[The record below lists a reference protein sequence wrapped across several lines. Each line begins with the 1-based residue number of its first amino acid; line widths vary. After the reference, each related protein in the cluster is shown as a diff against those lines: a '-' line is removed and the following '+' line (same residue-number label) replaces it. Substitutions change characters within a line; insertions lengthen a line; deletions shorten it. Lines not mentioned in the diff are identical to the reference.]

1 MAPNSKK
8 ATYIQYTVI
17 SFISLLMLSICGCG
31 DFFAEKP
38 IEIETQATLNEL
50 KQVKENPATRNPLP
64 EFYLSEPKTIEVKDG
79 VKLFYFAKNQ
89 TVENLSKLISNQF
102 FVADLKTGDAKEV
115 NTNAATNQLI
125 VHCPDR
131 EVVDRIL
138 DFLAIVDVQ
147 PVQINIDCII
157 VERFADVTM
166 DWETTIQ
173 IEDIFGSNIDLSGKP
188 LTYDSS
194 GNVTSTKPAFP
205 GASLRE
211 SKRSDFGLSVGYKDG
226 PKVNAM
232 VDMLVSRGYLKV
244 LMNPKIETVNGQV
257 AKIVSRDN
265 VPIQKIITGQNTEPY
280 SLTEYVWVE
289 DSLEVTPSVY
299 ADGSIGLKTSIKL
312 GSRSKPEG
320 VVQASIITERSID
333 IAENRIAPGD
343 SLIIGGLRKN
353 EERAVIRGVP
363 FFKDI
368 PLIGV
373 LFSSK
378 DFEDKANEV
387 IFILTPSISSGG
399 SNHVEMIESVREM
412 LKSPEYEYGLT
423 DAFTDPF
430 GKGAYTEHVEKK
442 AAQAEFDRFKAE
454 IEKSEAVGEA
464 HQVKSKLMDAAEQ
477 ILEQKAEI
485 AKSRAELKKAK
496 EEIDKAKL
504 EADKAKLGAEKAQK
518 VAEKKTAE
526 AEKKT
531 KEAQDKERKEPEAEV
546 N

>member
-1 MAPNSKK
+1 MGQNSGK
-8 ATYIQYTVI
+8 AAYFQYAVM
-17 SFISLLMLSICGCG
+17 SFISIFMLSICGCG

-38 IEIETQATLNEL
+38 IELETQATLNEL
-50 KQVKENPATRNPLP
+50 KQIRENPATLNPLP
-64 EFYLSEPKTIEVKDG
+64 DFYLSEPRTIEVKSG

-89 TVENLSKLISNQF
+89 TVEGLSKLIANQF
-102 FVADLKTGDAKEV
+102 FGAANAKEV
-115 NTNAATNQLI
+115 NVNAATNQLI

-131 EVVDRIL
+131 EVVDKIL
-138 DFLAIVDVQ
+138 EFLEIVDVQ
-147 PVQINIDCII
+147 PIQINIDCII

-173 IEDIFGSNIDLSGKP
+173 IENLLGESITLGGKP
-188 LTYDSS
+188 DGFGGTL
-194 GNVTSTKPAFP
+194 PAFP

-211 SKRSDFGLSVGYKDG
+211 AKRADFGLNVGDFNNGKG
-226 PKVNAM
+226 GHIVNVM
-232 VDMLVSRGYLKV
+232 VDMLVSRGYLKI
-244 LMNPKIETVNGQV
+244 LMNPKLETVNGKT

-265 VPIQKIITGQNTEPY
+265 VPIQKIVTGKINIEPY

-289 DSLEVTPSVY
+289 DSLEVTPYVY

-320 VVQASIITERSID
+320 VVQASVITERSID
-333 IAENRIAPGD
+333 IEENRIAPGD

-399 SNHVEMIESVREM
+399 IDHTRMMEDVRGK
-412 LKSPEYEYGLT
+412 LKSPEYEYGLKEV
-423 DAFTDPF
+423 FTDPF
-430 GKGAYTEHVEKK
+430 GRGAYTEHVEQK
-442 AAQAEFDRFKAE
+442 AAQAEFERFKAE
-454 IEKSEAVGEA
+454 IEKTEAVGKA
-464 HQVKSKLMDAAEQ
+464 HQVKVKLLDAAEE
-477 ILEQKAEI
+477 ILAQKAEI
-485 AKSRAELKKAK
+485 AKARAEVKKAK
-496 EEIDKAKL
+496 AEAIRARL
-504 EADKAKLGAEKAQK
+504 EAEKAK
-518 VAEKKTAE
+518 RDAEKKAAE
-526 AEKKT
+526 AEKIT
-531 KEAQDKERKEPEAEV
+531 KAAEAKKDKSKVQEPKK
-546 N
+546 

>member
-1 MAPNSKK
+1 MGPNSKK
-8 ATYIQYTVI
+8 VAYIQYAVI
-17 SFISLLMLSICGCG
+17 SLASLFMLGICGCG

-38 IEIETQATLNEL
+38 IELETQATLNEL
-50 KQVKENPATRNPLP
+50 KQVKENPATHNPLP
-64 EFYLSEPKTIEVKDG
+64 DFYRSDAKTIEVKDG

-89 TVENLSKLISNQF
+89 TVENLSKLIANQF
-102 FVADLKTGDAKEV
+102 FVADPNTKDTKEV
-115 NTNAATNQLI
+115 NINAATNQLI

-131 EVVDRIL
+131 EAVDRIL
-138 DFLAIVDVQ
+138 DFLEIVDVQ
-147 PVQINIDCII
+147 PIQVNIDCII

-166 DWETTIQ
+166 DWETS
-173 IEDIFGSNIDLSGKP
+173 IEMQDLFGSNINLSGKP
-188 LTYDSS
+188 NST
-194 GNVTSTKPAFP
+194 GGTKPAFP

-211 SKRSDFGLSVGYKDG
+211 PKRADFGLNVGYKDG
-226 PKVNAM
+226 TSVNAT

-244 LMNPKIETVNGQV
+244 LMNPKLETVNGKT

-265 VPIQKIITGQNTEPY
+265 VPIQKMVTGLNIDKPY
-280 SLTEYVWVE
+280 DLTEYVWVE

-320 VVQASIITERSID
+320 VVQQSIITERSID

-353 EERAVIRGVP
+353 EERAVVRGVP

-399 SNHVEMIESVREM
+399 TDHSAMMENVRGK
-412 LKSPEYEYGLT
+412 LKSPEYEYGLKE
-423 DAFTDPF
+423 AFTDPF
-430 GKGAYTEHVEKK
+430 GRAAYTELVEKK
-442 AAQAEFDRFKAE
+442 AAQAEYDRFKAE
-454 IEKSEAVGEA
+454 IEKTEAVGEA
-464 HQVKSKLMDAAEQ
+464 SQVKTKLMDAAEE
-477 ILEQKAEI
+477 ILAQKAEI
-485 AKSRAELKKAK
+485 AKARAELNKSQ
-496 EEIDKAKL
+496 EE
-504 EADKAKLGAEKAQK
+504 AEKAKSEAQK
-518 VAEKKTAE
+518 AQGEAEKKTAE
-526 AEKKT
+526 AEKIT
-531 KEAQDKERKEPEAEV
+531 KDAQDKKDESKAQEP
-546 N
+546 